1 MSIFGISRYD
11 FLITSPPALPLN
23 LRIDV
28 YHASGNRILVS
39 GVRVDDFAFDSD
51 FDSADLDCSVRGHG
65 DLALS
70 HFQDDLR
77 GGFDV
82 NLAFRRSDR
91 YLLLRG
97 RTLRLLYYDYLTI
110 LDMDDVICREDQ
122 ILFLSAREII
132 DERGIYYAAIP
143 GAFTTINKGMT
154 VYPGFRDFS
163 DSLCQ
168 ASLIED
174 FISFIFR
181 HY

>member
-1 MSIFGISRYD
+1 MSASFSRYD

-39 GVRVDDFAFDSD
+39 GVRVDDFAFDRD

-65 DLALS
+65 DATLS

-97 RTLRLLYYDYLTI
+97 CTLRLLYYDYLTI
-110 LDMDDVICREDQ
+110 LDMYDVISREGQ

-163 DSLCQ
+163 DSWCQ
-168 ASLIED
+168 A
-174 FISFIFR
+174 
-181 HY
+181 